1 MYFNFQKEVDDKF
14 KFKLLSPFGPRI
26 GHIKLNDSFI
36 KTMIEITDNILKDKN
51 KEYFGKSLAGRI
63 HEEIKISINLMKSE
77 GIYNAICNYQDY
89 YLSSIFPRGYFIKGE
104 HRKLKTEISSAWI
117 VSQYEGEYNPPH
129 WHDSCTISSVMYLK
143 IPEYVPRNIP
153 NKEESDGDIDF
164 INNAC
169 VPLTSLENPTQSF
182 QPQVG
187 DMFIFPSRLIHC
199 VHPFIGPGERRSV
212 SVNAF
217 HLAQFDD

>member
-1 MYFNFQKEVDDKF
+1 MKYAIAQT
-14 KFKLLSPFGPRI
+14 S
-26 GHIKLNDSFI
+26 
-36 KTMIEITDNILKDKN
+36 
-51 KEYFGKSLAGRI
+51 GKQFLVKPGQW
-63 HEEIKISINLMKSE
+63 
-77 GIYNAICNYQDY
+77 Y
-89 YLSSIFPRGYFIKGE
+89 
-104 HRKLKTEISSAWI
+104 
-117 VSQYEGEYNPPH
+117 
-129 WHDSCTISSVMYLK
+129 
-143 IPEYVPRNIP
+143 
-153 NKEESDGDIDF
+153 DIDF